1 MPRFTSE
8 FTAGNLA
15 SIITTFIAVGT
26 LVWYAS
32 SAITELRQ
40 HDMMHDERLN
50 RLEAEGTR
58 ARLDHDI
65 LIEIRQDLRLL
76 RMQVENAVPRRST
89 SASSP
94 P

>member
-1 MPRFTSE
+1 MPRFSQE

-15 SIITTFIAVGT
+15 SILTTVIAVGT

-40 HDMMHDERLN
+40 KDQMHDERIS
-50 RLEAEGTR
+50 RLEAEGIRNR
-58 ARLDHDI
+58 ADHDI

-76 RMQVENAVPRRST
+76 RQQFDTPRRNN
-89 SASSP
+89 AP
-94 P
+94 